1 MHISSN
7 ADHSGEHVNKY
18 AATCQKDLGSL
29 GILPS
34 KKTTVMVYLSNS
46 VQRCNGTGLCL
57 QVCLGTP
64 TGTVRI

>member
-18 AATCQKDLGSL
+18 AATCQKDLGSF

-34 KKTTVMVYLSNS
+34 EKL
-46 VQRCNGTGLCL
+46 L
-57 QVCLGTP
+57 
-64 TGTVRI
+64 